1 MVFAGFLKQ
10 GARGAITAVGQVT
23 QLLRGDN
30 PMRSNLLSVLSVAA
44 IGVAMFAVGFLAGQE
59 NKVNTSVYELRTYTT
74 EPGRLPAL
82 HKRFKDHTIK
92 LFEKHGMKN
101 GMYWVPTE
109 EDNKLIYVVEHESRE
124 AAEKSWSAFRNDP
137 DWKKVAAE
145 SEADGKIVAKV
156 DRVFMRVVDYSPV
169 K

>member
-1 MVFAGFLKQ
+1 MRWNTATVVTLAISAIAAFATGFS
-10 GARGAITAVGQVT
+10 I
-23 QLLRGDN
+23 
-30 PMRSNLLSVLSVAA
+30 
-44 IGVAMFAVGFLAGQE
+44 GQE
-59 NKVNTSVYELRTYTT
+59 NQVNTRVYELRTYTT

-124 AAEKSWSAFRNDP
+124 AAEKSWAAFRRDP
-137 DWKKVAAE
+137 EWQKVAKE
-145 SEADGKIVAKV
+145 SEAD
-156 DRVFMRVVDYSPV
+156 
-169 K
+169 